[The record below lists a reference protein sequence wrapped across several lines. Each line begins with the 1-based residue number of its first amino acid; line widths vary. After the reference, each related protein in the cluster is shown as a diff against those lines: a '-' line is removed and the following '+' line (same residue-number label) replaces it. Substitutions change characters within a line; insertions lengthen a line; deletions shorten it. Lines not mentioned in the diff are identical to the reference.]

1 MTEQI
6 IDLFKNGLGD
16 KEIAKIVG
24 LNYYAVGQEIKRLG
38 LVRTKEQLD
47 AIKKRCQKNN
57 RSKYKPTKKLPKDL
71 KNYITDNIRK
81 GLINSTTESLETDI
95 EIAVQSIN
103 KIRNA
108 HRKNIEPNVSGE
120 EREEDIALPVL

>member
-6 IDLFKNGLGD
+6 IDLFKSGLGD

-24 LNYYAVGQEIKRLG
+24 LNYYAVGQELKRLG
-38 LVRTKEQLD
+38 LVRTKEQLV

-81 GLINSTTESLETDI
+81 GLISSTKESLEADI
-95 EIAVQSIN
+95 ETSLLSFQRIKDAY
-103 KIRNA
+103 
-108 HRKNIEPNVSGE
+108 RKNIEPNVSGE
-120 EREEDIALPVL
+120 EREENIALPVL